1 MQIELNLSNPSF
13 TFLHRA
19 GLAGLWMT
27 LKQLEKEKVIVPQ
40 GLTWELSRRGVIL
53 NWEGNDKVALE
64 WLLSE
69 SFQINDGLISLRGLD
84 SQTMIKYAQI
94 ILHQGILGTFL
105 QHNSTHKSLGV
116 KTESLR
122 LDEIEIPVT
131 YKMLQSYVY
140 QEFAIALC
148 DKEGKFLTKPI
159 SVAGWLNPGAV
170 VRHIAFSA
178 DTSFQESP
186 ENALILLFA
195 PIACYYY
202 ILHSQLRDKRA
213 LYALVIPEIID
224 LEKFAQKK
232 QQDKARL
239 ATYKDFHACSLGDA
253 ALRFLTDETT
263 TEIARKFY
271 VPRCQVLTLGS
282 VPWATQQKTR
292 TDLYLVEAT
301 DQVCQTYKVCRNELR
316 DRDIAGK
323 KGGFIAP
330 SFARELICENLA
342 RGKPWYSGIA
352 DKVNSNELFQKL
364 TYERGGL
371 FRMIEKVD
379 WDELERL
386 FVQACHEAIRYT
398 YGKVAKNT
406 KEGDVLN
413 FERVTIRIRTGL
425 GRCKNSETFREFMM
439 DFWSRAGRI
448 PTLQEHWSDLRKL
461 VMDEKQWKKGRDL
474 ALLAL
479 ASYKGKETT
488 DKEENLDSNPLE
500 KMTNEDEDSIGLP
513 WLND

>member
-69 SFQINDGLISLRGLD
+69 SFQINDGLISLRGLN
-84 SQTMIKYAQI
+84 SKTMIKDAQI

-263 TEIARKFY
+263 TKIARKFY

-301 DQVCQTYKVCRNELR
+301 AEVCQTYKVCRNELR

-352 DKVNSNELFQKL
+352 DKVNSNELFKKL

-461 VMDEKQWKKGRDL
+461 VMDEKQWKKRKRFSL
-474 ALLAL
+474 TSFSQL
-479 ASYKGKETT
+479 
-488 DKEENLDSNPLE
+488 
-500 KMTNEDEDSIGLP
+500 
-513 WLND
+513 